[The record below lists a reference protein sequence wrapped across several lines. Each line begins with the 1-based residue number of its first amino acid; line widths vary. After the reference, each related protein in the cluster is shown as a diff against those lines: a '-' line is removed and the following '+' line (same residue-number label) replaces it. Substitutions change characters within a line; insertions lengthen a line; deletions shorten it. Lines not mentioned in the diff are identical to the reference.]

1 MSFYWSYTFLLKLLI
16 LIRSWLHI
24 VRTMDIFLI
33 VFFHTHT
40 LSHSLSHTPT
50 PHTPTHS
57 RGTTSPLRGF
67 KSQERPSSLFGNHPC
82 PRHAHSSVR
91 KVTVLVHFLHFF
103 SPLLVGWPLTRLP
116 HFILCWPE
124 CLRAFLHLLS
134 CLHPVDVIH
143 AHEFFC
149 CSLALIHIH
158 THTPPHTHTGLH
170 AHTPHPSSPSHTHT
184 HTPLSLTHRVQKQR
198 LWEKSCQW
206 IATHESRVRV
216 ETRRIAGED
225 LEVWRWIQVSGRGGG
240 ESERG

>member
-143 AHEFFC
+143 AHEFF
-149 CSLALIHIH
+149 LLFFGFN
-158 THTPPHTHTGLH
+158 T
-170 AHTPHPSSPSHTHT
+170 HTHT
-184 HTPLSLTHRVQKQR
+184 HTSTYTYWPPRPYTTSLLPLTHTHPSLPHTQSSEAATLGEELSVDCNT
-198 LWEKSCQW
+198 WE
-206 IATHESRVRV
+206 
-216 ETRRIAGED
+216 
-225 LEVWRWIQVSGRGGG
+225 
-240 ESERG
+240 